1 MSENL
6 QTSAINE
13 VIVTLNLQFRPGT
26 LANVLQR
33 LIPAV
38 HQTRAEP
45 GCVQFDVWKVK
56 NVEAQLII
64 FERWK
69 NQAALDLHWQQSY
82 TKDALALFDEF
93 LARPLSPEIDVS
105 YLEEVAPL

>member
-1 MSENL
+1 MS
-6 QTSAINE
+6 E

-38 HQTRAEP
+38 LQTRAEP
-45 GCVQFDVWKVK
+45 GCIQFDVWKVK
-56 NVEAQLII
+56 NVEAQIII

-69 NQAALDLHWQQSY
+69 DQAALDLHFQQSY
-82 TKDALALFDEF
+82 TKDALALFDEY
-93 LARPLSPEIDVS
+93 LARPLSPETDVS
-105 YLEEVAPL
+105 YLKEVAPL